1 MSRDNATTPEAST
14 DDPDLTFAI
23 IESFQVNVVGQ
34 ILFTD
39 CFLGWEFSTYGASV
53 LSLLELDQEERID
66 PMSKVFPRVRNLLKT
81 HLIKNLSGFYPDFIW
96 IELG

>member
-1 MSRDNATTPEAST
+1 MPETRT

-53 LSLLELDQEERID
+53 LSLLELDDEERID
-66 PMSKVFPRVRNLLKT
+66 PMSKVFPRVRNIFQNKLLCLKFS
-81 HLIKNLSGFYPDFIW
+81 LKNRNY
-96 IELG
+96 

>member
-1 MSRDNATTPEAST
+1 MTSLHVTTLSRQRRKYSNS
-14 DDPDLTFAI
+14 DLTFAI

-53 LSLLELDQEERID
+53 LSLLELDDEERID
-66 PMSKVFPRVRNLLKT
+66 PMSKVFPRVRNFLDT
-81 HLIKNLSGFYPDFIW
+81 HFIQ
-96 IELG
+96 ILA